1 MSDFLQSDEA
11 ILMFPQFEK
20 YMREMEQRLQNQIDM
35 QNEVIARKLER
46 LLNADLRKD
55 GNGHSELEEKLS
67 DGQSLRDHVKNG
79 FRHIGERLDS
89 IDAAVGF
96 SHTTNPGGDDEE
108 DRKRLKER
116 LKQALKKEQKKSLR
130 KPGAEKKSWVEYI
143 FGICKADGRIG
154 KKGSRWYHEQ
164 LVKSKSASDIW
175 VFRL

>member
-1 MSDFLQSDEA
+1 VQSDES
-11 ILMFPQFEK
+11 ILMFSQFEK
-20 YMREMEQRLQNQIDM
+20 YMREMEQRLQNQIDR
-35 QNEVIARKLER
+35 QNEVIARKLEC

-55 GNGHSELEEKLS
+55 GNGHSELEEKWN

-89 IDAAVGF
+89 IVAAVGV
-96 SHTTNPGGDDEE
+96 SHTTNPGEDDE

-116 LKQALKKEQKKSLR
+116 LKQALKKEQKKALR
-130 KPGAEKKSWVEYI
+130 KPGAEKKPWLEYI

-154 KKGSRWYHEQ
+154 KKGSRWYHEN
-164 LVKSKSASDIW
+164 LVKSKSASYIW